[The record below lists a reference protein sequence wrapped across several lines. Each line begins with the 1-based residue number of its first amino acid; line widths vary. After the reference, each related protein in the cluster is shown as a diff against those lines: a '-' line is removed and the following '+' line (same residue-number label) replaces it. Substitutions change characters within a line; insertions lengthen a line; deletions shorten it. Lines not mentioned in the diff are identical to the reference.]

1 MLRVCSYLKET
12 HIWNTTAKFDPW
24 TMVVTWCLLVRF
36 PIATTRMIT
45 ETFEPDKT
53 FEPDIHFPSS
63 LQLRK
68 EDISKILVIWFRR
81 TAGWSELIPQGWLV
95 TIKPDGEQIVP
106 RIVRPAHPT
115 GEQTTKSN
123 LSGAGWCRLK
133 RLPVLPVQTFPVDR
147 KSINSTLNK
156 NGYYVPHSCSVF
168 FPCLLGIYPLIL
180 TWKIKTNIGIVVCD
194 SDSHVLLFNAPLVD
208 DLNHSQK
215 SVHRLNQ
222 SSQIWLNKLKL

>member
-1 MLRVCSYLKET
+1 MFIFERNTHLK
-12 HIWNTTAKFDPW
+12 HHGKIWPLDHGGY
-24 TMVVTWCLLVRF
+24 MVLIGSISHCNNRNDHRDL
-36 PIATTRMIT
+36 
-45 ETFEPDKT
+45 FEVI

-95 TIKPDGEQIVP
+95 TIKQDGEQIVP

-133 RLPVLPVQTFPVDR
+133 RLPVLPVQTFPMDR

-168 FPCLLGIYPLIL
+168 FHVCWVYIL
-180 TWKIKTNIGIVVCD
+180 WFWHEK
-194 SDSHVLLFNAPLVD
+194 
-208 DLNHSQK
+208 
-215 SVHRLNQ
+215 
-222 SSQIWLNKLKL
+222 